1 MTFVAYR
8 REWLRFD
15 LIAGLTSAAV
25 VIPKAIAYATVAG
38 LPVQVGLY
46 TACVPMVVYA
56 LLGTSRSLSVSTTS
70 TLAILTAAVLNNV
83 LGTGD
88 AASVAAATAVLT
100 LIVGAM
106 LVAAACLRLGFVAD
120 FISEPVLV
128 GFKAGIGVVI
138 VVDQIPKLLGIH
150 IPRSSF
156 AQQVMSIAHHLPT
169 ASVLTVVVGVF
180 MIVLLV
186 GLERVAPRM
195 PAPLIAVATGIA
207 GASVFGLSARGV
219 SLVGH
224 IPQGLPPFSV
234 PEWSLASTYWT
245 GAVGIA
251 LMSFTETIA
260 AGRAFMRDDEPTPM
274 ANRELIATGVA
285 NIAGAFVGAMPAGGG
300 TTQTAVNLHAG
311 ARSQVAELITASV
324 ALATM
329 CLLAPILAVMPQA
342 VLAAIVIV
350 YSIGLVRPAEFRAIL
365 SIRRTEFV
373 WALTAAAG
381 VVLLGT
387 LKGIVVAIVVSL
399 LALAAQAANP
409 SVYVL
414 GRKRGA
420 NVFRPQSAEHP
431 DDETFPG
438 LLLLRV
444 EGRMFFA
451 NAKFIAQKIRRELDL
466 AKPRVVAID
475 LSAVPD
481 IEYTALKAL
490 TEAAVR
496 QRERGVAV
504 WLVGLNRD
512 VLAIIQRSALG
523 KMLGREGLHFTIE
536 VAVTRYLK
544 FAA

>member
-1 MTFVAYR
+1 
-8 REWLRFD
+8 
-15 LIAGLTSAAV
+15 
-25 VIPKAIAYATVAG
+25 
-38 LPVQVGLY
+38 
-46 TACVPMVVYA
+46 
-56 LLGTSRSLSVSTTS
+56 
-70 TLAILTAAVLNNV
+70 
-83 LGTGD
+83 
-88 AASVAAATAVLT
+88 
-100 LIVGAM
+100 
-106 LVAAACLRLGFVAD
+106 
-120 FISEPVLV
+120 
-128 GFKAGIGVVI
+128 
-138 VVDQIPKLLGIH
+138 
-150 IPRSSF
+150 
-156 AQQVMSIAHHLPT
+156 
-169 ASVLTVVVGVF
+169 
-180 MIVLLV
+180 
-186 GLERVAPRM
+186 
-195 PAPLIAVATGIA
+195 
-207 GASVFGLSARGV
+207 
-219 SLVGH
+219 
-224 IPQGLPPFSV
+224 
-234 PEWSLASTYWT
+234 
-245 GAVGIA
+245 
-251 LMSFTETIA
+251 MSFTETIA

-329 CLLAPILAVMPQA
+329 CLLARILAVMPQA